1 MTEDVLRRSLEA
13 EAEDVVAGP
22 DLEARIRAAVTGETA
37 RRRLRRRTLLAA
49 AAALVVAGGIA
60 AVLADRGPETNDF
73 QTAPPSSPG
82 TATDSTPSVPAEAAP
97 MPGLVALVTGDGR
110 LATLDLATGG
120 DAAFTLV
127 DGPVEVNGVDLSP
140 DGQWVYFSTCCEQ
153 DVGATWRVPVAGGT
167 PAQVGNIIGDHPR
180 VSPDGRWVAAAAGQH
195 VVVVPSDG
203 GGGNGVRIAFMVD
216 GTASDLAWSPDGT
229 RLAFTERGVESEPTV
244 RVLRFDGRN
253 LVPDEDHP
261 PQDGRFALWRP
272 DGGLEVLAGG
282 PLVDSIVSLS
292 QNAAYT
298 WILVLDQNGTL
309 SGHQRP
315 GPTELTIGD
324 IQDAIAADW

>member
-22 DLEARIRAAVTGETA
+22 DLEARVRAAVTGEAT
-37 RRRLRRRTLLAA
+37 RRRRRRRTLLAA
-49 AAALVVAGGIA
+49 AAALAVAGGTA

-120 DAAFTLV
+120 DAAFTLL
-127 DGPVEVNGVDLSP
+127 DGPVEVNGIDLSP
-140 DGQWVYFSTCCEQ
+140 DGEWLYFSTCCEQ

-167 PAQVGNIIGDHPR
+167 PTEVGSVIGAHPR

-195 VVVVPSDG
+195 VVVVPADG
-203 GGGNGVRIAFMVD
+203 GGGDEVRMAFMVD
-216 GTASDLAWSPDGT
+216 GTVSDLAWSPDGT
-229 RLAFTERGVESEPTV
+229 RLAFTERGVESEPAV
-244 RVLRFDGRN
+244 RVLRFDGRD
-253 LVPDEDHP
+253 LVPDEGHP
-261 PQDGRFALWRP
+261 PQEGRFALWRP

-292 QNAAYT
+292 QDTAYT
-298 WILVLDQNGTL
+298 WFLALDQDGTL
-309 SGHQRP
+309 SGHQDI
-315 GPTELTIGD
+315 GPTGVVLGD
-324 IQDAIAADW
+324 IQGAIAADW